1 MSTQA
6 DEVVVYTRPGCPYS
20 MLLRLGMRR
29 TGLQHT
35 EVDIWQDPQAAAF
48 VRSVADGNETVPTV
62 TIGGT
67 AMVNPSTQQ
76 VMAAVAQHAPHLL
89 PPSDAKPRRLGLR
102 RRDAGQDDSS

>member
-1 MSTQA
+1 
-6 DEVVVYTRPGCPYS
+6 
-20 MLLRLGMRR
+20 
-29 TGLQHT
+29 
-35 EVDIWQDPQAAAF
+35 
-48 VRSVADGNETVPTV
+48 VPTV

-102 RRDAGQDDSS
+102 RRDAGQDGSS